1 MLKIL
6 NREADKQIKREPVGG
21 ILKKDL
27 CIQSENVLMTIV
39 RKDN

>member
-21 ILKKDL
+21 ILKKRFMYTIGKRIDDN
-27 CIQSENVLMTIV
+27 SE
-39 RKDN
+39 KG